1 MKLKRIGSLIAAAV
15 IAAAALCG
23 CAGQDKKAAKETQ
36 GDPDEQVYV
45 GTYRSLTPD
54 EGKYLSDA
62 VLGTDGSVFYLEG
75 NEFGVNLFSMKA
87 GSGESSQ
94 MEVSLEENMIPTNLG
109 VDGEGNLLLGIM
121 GYDDLEAKEPV
132 LNRVVLKKLS
142 PDGGELL
149 SVDVGEVFLKN
160 PNFYMTELL
169 ADKEGNFYV
178 CTDMEIFVLDG
189 QGALRG
195 QVSPGQYISSMFLM
209 RDGRVGAAY
218 LGDRDFEV
226 SVVSPDFRE
235 LQPVKSS
242 VSLAYGTYQG
252 SPDSDFLYSVEGVLY
267 SLNLSDEKPVE
278 ILRWTDVDVNASF
291 LDDFKIL
298 SDGRVVALTNDF
310 TIGEEGG
317 REFIEL
323 TKKNRSEIPEKE
335 ILTYG
340 AYYLSFFAERDIT
353 AFNRK
358 SEKYRIEV
366 KEYGEAGD
374 DTSAKVDLFAADL
387 TGGNIPDIIDL
398 TYCPLTLEKLV
409 SLGVL
414 EDLNPYL
421 DGDDVIKRE
430 DYMESALKAY
440 EREGKLYA
448 MMPYYG
454 VDVIVGK
461 TSIVGE
467 GKSWTVDDIMDLVD
481 SKGSGTQLLPGADRW
496 QILYLMCT
504 MNQGLF
510 VDRESGT
517 CDFTGQEFGKIL
529 EFVKRFP
536 AEANYDP
543 SLEQL
548 RNGEILL
555 YRDTVTSASQYQMY
569 DFMFAEPVN
578 LIGYPTFGDSGLTL
592 SSNGTTVGMSASSE
606 NKEGVWEFIRFNVT
620 KDRQE
625 NVGSPNGGFPILRSA
640 LEKQFESDR
649 EPVYGKDENG
659 AKKEMPKSTWAS
671 NMGSDNFTVE
681 VYAATEEQTNRM
693 MEMIETAQTGERM
706 DQEILSIIMEE
717 SSGFFEGQKSVEN
730 VAEVIQNRVQLY
742 LNETR

>member
-1 MKLKRIGSLIAAAV
+1 M
-15 IAAAALCG
+15 
-23 CAGQDKKAAKETQ
+23 
-36 GDPDEQVYV
+36 
-45 GTYRSLTPD
+45 
-54 EGKYLSDA
+54 
-62 VLGTDGSVFYLEG
+62 
-75 NEFGVNLFSMKA
+75 
-87 GSGESSQ
+87 
-94 MEVSLEENMIPTNLG
+94 
-109 VDGEGNLLLGIM
+109 
-121 GYDDLEAKEPV
+121 
-132 LNRVVLKKLS
+132 
-142 PDGGELL
+142 
-149 SVDVGEVFLKN
+149 
-160 PNFYMTELL
+160 
-169 ADKEGNFYV
+169 
-178 CTDMEIFVLDG
+178 
-189 QGALRG
+189 
-195 QVSPGQYISSMFLM
+195 
-209 RDGRVGAAY
+209 
-218 LGDRDFEV
+218 
-226 SVVSPDFRE
+226 
-235 LQPVKSS
+235 
-242 VSLAYGTYQG
+242 
-252 SPDSDFLYSVEGVLY
+252 
-267 SLNLSDEKPVE
+267 
-278 ILRWTDVDVNASF
+278 
-291 LDDFKIL
+291 
-298 SDGRVVALTNDF
+298 ALTNDF
-310 TIGEEGG
+310 TIGEGG

-335 ILTYG
+335 VLTYG

-353 AFNRK
+353 AFNRQ